1 MVAVYPCAPMAF
13 WHQYQ
18 VLVKGGDAK
27 VCALS
32 DGQWQGVENRENWT
46 ALLTAQYPSCLTL
59 EKDGESLGTLPN
71 ILDKEPDAGGNQPA
85 IASIDLGT
93 AVTAVTLTIGGR
105 EIPATHR
112 PLLRMLLTLSDT
124 PMDDMMTSLTMAA
137 NLIPTAVVLTGAG
150 DVPGRDGYVYRP
162 ADMAALAAK
171 EENRLLTGF
180 KWRSDAAGVL
190 VGLNRL
196 WETGLTR
203 AELEDVGLT
212 LGADVPFCIRGGLT
226 RTRGIGEAMEALPCG
241 QCFPLVVIQ
250 PCGGLST
257 RDVFAAYH
265 AQAVSFRPDNDA
277 AQAALADGN
286 LRALSPALGNVL
298 QPVSEQMR
306 PAIADAIAD
315 LRNCGV
321 AAALMTGSGSAVFG
335 AFETEQSADAAFAAL
350 SQRYDRVFRCETC
363 MESVIEQI

>member
-1 MVAVYPCAPMAF
+1 MKLKIQAR
-13 WHQYQ
+13 
-18 VLVKGGDAK
+18 AK
-27 VCALS
+27 I
-32 DGQWQGVENRENWT
+32 NWT
-46 ALLTAQYPSCLTL
+46 L
-59 EKDGESLGTLPN
+59 DVVGTLPN
-71 ILDKEPDAGGNQPA
+71 GYHDLDMLMQ
-85 IASIDLGT
+85 S
-93 AVTAVTLTIGGR
+93 VTLCDQMTMEEAPQLSLYVRAQGR
-105 EIPATHR
+105 AF
-112 PLLRMLLTLSDT
+112 
-124 PMDDMMTSLTMAA
+124 
-137 NLIPTAVVLTGAG
+137 V
-150 DVPGRDGYVYRP
+150 P
-162 ADMAALAAK
+162 ADGNNLVLKAAAALQAA
-171 EENRLLTGF
+171 TGCTRGARITL
-180 KWRSDAAGVL
+180 KKYIPVAAGMGGGSSDAAGVL

-226 RTRGIGEAMEALPCG
+226 RTRGIGEAMQELPCG

-277 AQAALADGN
+277 AQAALADGD

-315 LRNCGV
+315 LRNFG
-321 AAALMTGSGSAVFG
+321 AAASLMTGSGSAVFG
-335 AFETEQSADAAFAAL
+335 AFETEESADAAFAAL

>member
-1 MVAVYPCAPMAF
+1 MPTKSR
-13 WHQYQ
+13 WRT
-18 VLVKGGDAK
+18 LGG
-27 VCALS
+27 V
-32 DGQWQGVENRENWT
+32 
-46 ALLTAQYPSCLTL
+46 
-59 EKDGESLGTLPN
+59 
-71 ILDKEPDAGGNQPA
+71 I
-85 IASIDLGT
+85 
-93 AVTAVTLTIGGR
+93 TLTTGG
-105 EIPATHR
+105 T
-112 PLLRMLLTLSDT
+112 PLLPADEHHLALRAARALQKA
-124 PMDDMMTSLTMAA
+124 TSCPLGARIHVEKH
-137 NLIPTAVVLTGAG
+137 IPVGAG
-150 DVPGRDGYVYRP
+150 MGG
-162 ADMAALAAK
+162 
-171 EENRLLTGF
+171 GS
-180 KWRSDAAGVL
+180 SDAAGVL

-226 RTRGIGEAMEALPCG
+226 RTRGIGEAMQELPCG
-241 QCFPLVVIQ
+241 RCFPLVVIQ

-277 AQAALADGN
+277 AQAALADGD

-315 LRNCGV
+315 LRNFG
-321 AAALMTGSGSAVFG
+321 AAASLMTGSGSAVFG
-335 AFETEQSADAAFAAL
+335 AFETKDTADAAFAAL
-350 SQRYDRVFRCETC
+350 EKRYGRVFRCETC

>member
-1 MVAVYPCAPMAF
+1 MLRIGAR
-13 WHQYQ
+13 
-18 VLVKGGDAK
+18 AK
-27 VCALS
+27 I
-32 DGQWQGVENRENWT
+32 NWT
-46 ALLTAQYPSCLTL
+46 LDITGRRADGYHLMDMLMQSVTLADEIML
-59 EKDGESLGTLPN
+59 EKTLDGE
-71 ILDKEPDAGGNQPA
+71 I
-85 IASIDLGT
+85 
-93 AVTAVTLTIGGR
+93 TLTTGG
-105 EIPATHR
+105 T
-112 PLLRMLLTLSDT
+112 PLLPADEHHLALGARIHVEKH
-124 PMDDMMTSLTMAA
+124 
-137 NLIPTAVVLTGAG
+137 IPVGAG
-150 DVPGRDGYVYRP
+150 MGG
-162 ADMAALAAK
+162 
-171 EENRLLTGF
+171 GS
-180 KWRSDAAGVL
+180 SDAAGVL

-226 RTRGIGEAMEALPCG
+226 RTRGIGEAMQELPCG
-241 QCFPLVVIQ
+241 RCFPLVVIQ

-277 AQAALADGN
+277 AQAALADGD

-306 PAIADAIAD
+306 PSIADAIAD
-315 LRNCGV
+315 LRNFG
-321 AAALMTGSGSAVFG
+321 AAASLMTGSGSAVFG
-335 AFETEQSADAAFAAL
+335 AFETEESADAAFAAL

>member
-1 MVAVYPCAPMAF
+1 MKCMEKAY
-13 WHQYQ
+13 
-18 VLVKGGDAK
+18 AK
-27 VCALS
+27 VNLTLQVGSRHPDGYHAVMSVMQRISLWDTVTVERGTGRDILLCSVPVTESADDNLCMKALRAFFAETGIKS
-32 DGQWQGVENRENWT
+32 DGVT
-46 ALLTAQYPSCLTL
+46 ITL
-59 EKDGESLGTLPN
+59 EKHIPVQAGLG
-71 ILDKEPDAGGNQPA
+71 GG
-85 IASIDLGT
+85 S
-93 AVTAVTLTIGGR
+93 
-105 EIPATHR
+105 
-112 PLLRMLLTLSDT
+112 
-124 PMDDMMTSLTMAA
+124 
-137 NLIPTAVVLTGAG
+137 
-150 DVPGRDGYVYRP
+150 
-162 ADMAALAAK
+162 
-171 EENRLLTGF
+171 
-180 KWRSDAAGVL
+180 SDAAGVL

-196 WETGLTR
+196 WETRLTR

-226 RTRGIGEAMEALPCG
+226 RTRGIGEAMQELPCG
-241 QCFPLVVIQ
+241 RCFPLVVIQ

-277 AQAALADGN
+277 AQAALADGD

-315 LRNCGV
+315 LRKCGA

-335 AFETEQSADAAFAAL
+335 AFETEESADAAFAAL
-350 SQRYDRVFRCETC
+350 EKRYDRVFRCETC

>member
-1 MVAVYPCAPMAF
+1 MLRIGAR
-13 WHQYQ
+13 
-18 VLVKGGDAK
+18 AK
-27 VCALS
+27 I
-32 DGQWQGVENRENWT
+32 NWT
-46 ALLTAQYPSCLTL
+46 LDITGRRADGYHLMDMLMQSVTLADEITL
-59 EKDGESLGTLPN
+59 EKTTDG
-71 ILDKEPDAGGNQPA
+71 I
-85 IASIDLGT
+85 I
-93 AVTAVTLTIGGR
+93 TLTTGG
-105 EIPATHR
+105 T
-112 PLLRMLLTLSDT
+112 PLLPADEHHLALR
-124 PMDDMMTSLTMAA
+124 AA
-137 NLIPTAVVLTGAG
+137 RALQKATRCPLGARIHVVKHIPVGAG
-150 DVPGRDGYVYRP
+150 MGG
-162 ADMAALAAK
+162 
-171 EENRLLTGF
+171 GS
-180 KWRSDAAGVL
+180 SDAAG
-190 VGLNRL
+190 
-196 WETGLTR
+196 ETGLTR

-277 AQAALADGN
+277 AQAALADGD

-315 LRNCGV
+315 LRNCGA

-350 SQRYDRVFRCETC
+350 EKRYDRVFRCATC

>member
-1 MVAVYPCAPMAF
+1 M
-13 WHQYQ
+13 
-18 VLVKGGDAK
+18 GGG
-27 VCALS
+27 S
-32 DGQWQGVENRENWT
+32 
-46 ALLTAQYPSCLTL
+46 
-59 EKDGESLGTLPN
+59 
-71 ILDKEPDAGGNQPA
+71 
-85 IASIDLGT
+85 
-93 AVTAVTLTIGGR
+93 
-105 EIPATHR
+105 
-112 PLLRMLLTLSDT
+112 
-124 PMDDMMTSLTMAA
+124 
-137 NLIPTAVVLTGAG
+137 
-150 DVPGRDGYVYRP
+150 
-162 ADMAALAAK
+162 
-171 EENRLLTGF
+171 
-180 KWRSDAAGVL
+180 SDAAGVL

-265 AQAVSFRPDNDA
+265 AQAISFRPDNDA
-277 AQAALADGN
+277 AQAALADGD

-315 LRNCGV
+315 LRKCGA

-335 AFETEQSADAAFAAL
+335 AFETKDTADAAFAAL
-350 SQRYDRVFRCETC
+350 EKRYDRVFRCETC

>member
-1 MVAVYPCAPMAF
+1 MARKF
-13 WHQYQ
+13 NGY
-18 VLVKGGDAK
+18 
-27 VCALS
+27 
-32 DGQWQGVENRENWT
+32 
-46 ALLTAQYPSCLTL
+46 
-59 EKDGESLGTLPN
+59 
-71 ILDKEPDAGGNQPA
+71 
-85 IASIDLGT
+85 
-93 AVTAVTLTIGGR
+93 GR
-105 EIPATHR
+105 G
-112 PLLRMLLTLSDT
+112 
-124 PMDDMMTSLTMAA
+124 
-137 NLIPTAVVLTGAG
+137 GAG
-150 DVPGRDGYVYRP
+150 MGG
-162 ADMAALAAK
+162 
-171 EENRLLTGF
+171 GS
-180 KWRSDAAGVL
+180 SDAAGVL

-226 RTRGIGEAMEALPCG
+226 RTRGIGEAMQELPCG

-277 AQAALADGN
+277 AQAALADGD

-315 LRNCGV
+315 LRNFGA

-335 AFETEQSADAAFAAL
+335 AFETEEAADTAFAAL
-350 SQRYDRVFRCETC
+350 KKRYDRVFRCETC

>member
-1 MVAVYPCAPMAF
+1 MQSVTLA
-13 WHQYQ
+13 
-18 VLVKGGDAK
+18 D
-27 VCALS
+27 
-32 DGQWQGVENRENWT
+32 EI
-46 ALLTAQYPSCLTL
+46 TL
-59 EKDGESLGTLPN
+59 EKTLDGE
-71 ILDKEPDAGGNQPA
+71 I
-85 IASIDLGT
+85 
-93 AVTAVTLTIGGR
+93 TLTTGG
-105 EIPATHR
+105 T
-112 PLLRMLLTLSDT
+112 PLLPADEHHLALRAARALQKA
-124 PMDDMMTSLTMAA
+124 TSCPLGARIHVVKH
-137 NLIPTAVVLTGAG
+137 IPVGAG
-150 DVPGRDGYVYRP
+150 MGG
-162 ADMAALAAK
+162 
-171 EENRLLTGF
+171 GS
-180 KWRSDAAGVL
+180 SDAAGVL

-226 RTRGIGEAMEALPCG
+226 RTRGIGEAMQELPCG

-277 AQAALADGN
+277 AQAALADGD

-315 LRNCGV
+315 LRNCGA

-335 AFETEQSADAAFAAL
+335 AFETKDTADVAFAAL